1 MKAIFVVYML
11 ILGTGI
17 GGVLTLGVFVA
28 PVVFNANLFINEPTM
43 SLLDSGM
50 IMSEVFYRFG
60 IFLNFVALSII
71 SYEGYMIYLKKHSL
85 TPLVFATV
93 SVVCIGLFTL
103 YFTPYVLEAQQHGL
117 EGITSQRFE
126 TIHKLAELDF
136 KVLLGALVGL
146 FGYRLVKLST

>member
-1 MKAIFVVYML
+1 MKAIFVVYM
-11 ILGTGI
+11 IIVGIGI

-60 IFLNFVALSII
+60 IFLNFVAFSIVF
-71 SYEGYMIYLKKHSL
+71 YEGYMIYLKKHSL

-93 SVVCIGLFTL
+93 SVICIGLFTL
-103 YFTPYVLEAQQHGL
+103 YFTPSILEAQRLGV
-117 EGITSQRFE
+117 EGISSQSFN
-126 TIHKLAELDF
+126 TTHKLAELDF

-146 FGYRLVKLST
+146 FGYRLVKLSI